1 MEHIQKYLDYFNNID
16 YAQKSVDFGA
26 EIGLFIGICVL
37 AYIANYVAKNFILRA
52 VEGLIRKSKTD
63 WDDILVERKVLRRL
77 SHIAP
82 ALIFY
87 FLVPLLF
94 KGNESVKILTQR
106 LASIYMLGCGLLTV
120 DACLSAVQDIFGKFQ
135 ISKQI
140 PTSIFIQVIK
150 ILLYLLAAVIVISI
164 LIGKSPAFLIGS
176 LGAVTA
182 ILMLVFKDPI
192 LSFAAGIQLSSNK
205 MVQVGDWIEMPKH
218 GVDGDV
224 IELSLTTV
232 KVQNFDKT
240 IVTVPPYALVTE
252 SFKNWRGMS
261 ESGVRRIKRAINV
274 DISSVTFCSEQMIE
288 RFKKIQYIS
297 GYVDEKRTELTE
309 YNKKHNIYDT
319 DLANGRRMTNI
330 GTFRAYIVSYLKEHP
345 KISKNHTLLVRQLD
359 PGPTGIPIEIYV
371 FTTDNNWVN
380 YEGIQSDIFDHILAI
395 VPEFGLK
402 VFQNPAGS
410 DFKAIAN
417 TDKEINKHS

>member
-1 MEHIQKYLDYFNNID
+1 MEYIQNYIDYIKSID
-16 YAQKSVDFGA
+16 YAQKSTEYGVDIA
-26 EIGLFIGICVL
+26 LFLAICIL
-37 AYIANYVAKNFILRA
+37 AYIAYYITKNYILRA
-52 VEGLIRKSKTD
+52 VEALIAKSKTD
-63 WDDILVERKVLRRL
+63 WDDIFVERKVLRRL

-94 KGNESVKILTQR
+94 KGNDSVRIVSQR
-106 LASIYMLGCGLLTV
+106 LASIYMLVCGLLTI
-120 DACLSAVQDIFGKFQ
+120 DGMLSAVQDIMGKFTV
-135 ISKQI
+135 SKQV
-140 PTSIFIQVIK
+140 PTKIIIQVIK
-150 ILLYLLAAVIVISI
+150 VLLYLLAAVIVISI
-164 LIGKSPAFLIGS
+164 LLGKSPAFLIGS
-176 LGAVTA
+176 LGALTA
-182 ILMLVFKDPI
+182 VLMLVFRDPI
-192 LSFAAGIQLSSNK
+192 LSFAAGIQLSSNN
-205 MVQVGDWIEMPKH
+205 MVRVGDWIEMPKH

-224 IELSLTTV
+224 IEISLTTV

-261 ESGVRRIKRAINV
+261 ESGVRRIKRAINI
-274 DISSVTFCSEQMIE
+274 DISSVTFCSEKMIE

-297 GYVDEKRTELTE
+297 AYIDEKRTELTE

-371 FTTDNNWVN
+371 FTTDNNWIN
-380 YEGIQSDIFDHILAI
+380 YEDIQSDIFDHILAI

-402 VFQNPAGS
+402 IFQNPTGS
-410 DFKAIAN
+410 DFKAITT
-417 TDKEINKHS
+417 TDKK